1 MSSPPMT
8 LRNFGGIHQFV
19 VATAEDLA
27 RIDLIDAARWAATSA
42 PLRDLHCDD
51 GFLAFVDSDGKGRIR
66 VAELLRARDWAFA
79 RLSDKAGLGEKS
91 DVLQLA
97 RIDQVGEAGRKLHG
111 SASHVLKELGRGG
124 DVKIALAD
132 VRGFRAGY
140 AKTLRNG
147 DGVVPAELV
156 TDAEVQQLV
165 KDVVAVVGS
174 APDASG
180 LAGANEALLAK
191 YLEGAKAFL
200 AWVLKGK
207 TTPQIFPLAGETGA
221 AVAAIA
227 AVDAKLE
234 EFFLRCDLLRQEHLT
249 PDWLK
254 LTDAEV
260 EALKG
265 KDAAALTA
273 WLAASSFAPLNVAG
287 ALAVSAPVNPSFQAA
302 WDTLHAAVLAR
313 LPGTQ
318 QLQSLDRASWQKVKG
333 EFDAHLA
340 WIKEKPAQPYD
351 TIPTERLAAL
361 EAGPLPGK
369 LRALFESDLAA
380 APELAQVVE
389 LEKLILFQRWLVEL
403 ANNFVNFSAI
413 YSPSQTAL
421 VEMGSIVIDGR
432 RLEFCTKVED
442 RAAHKKVAA
451 ESLIFLVYAQIT
463 DQDGKAAAFEV
474 VAPVTAGERGRLR
487 VGKRGIFVD
496 NAGRE
501 WDATV
506 VEIVEHGISVLE
518 AALAPFRRAQKMIAE
533 RIEASV
539 ASKQAAQEKSMMAT
553 ASKGV
558 DHASTTVEKAA
569 DARPPPPAPPP
580 AHAPAPAPAPAA
592 GGGGMQNLL
601 IGGSIAFAAIGSA
614 LAYVVSAVTSIAPL
628 KLLGGIAGLV
638 LAVAGISALL
648 GWLKLRRRDMG
659 LLFEASGWAINTEM
673 KITRRLGVTFTR
685 TPGFPD
691 GTRVDRLDILAQDPE
706 VIAQDAKRAKAHR
719 RFYGTLLVVLA
730 VVGGFWWLWA
740 HNFSR

>member
-1 MSSPPMT
+1 MT

-19 VATAEDLA
+19 VASAEDLA

-79 RLSDKAGLGEKS
+79 RLSDRAGLGEKS
-91 DVLQLA
+91 DVLQLG
-97 RIDQVGEAGRKLHG
+97 RIDQAGEAGKKLFG
-111 SASHVLKELGRGG
+111 SATHVLKELGRGG
-124 DVKIALAD
+124 DTKIALAD

-156 TDAEVQQLV
+156 SDPEVQQLI
-165 KDVVAVVGS
+165 KDVIAVVGS
-174 APDASG
+174 TPDASG
-180 LAGANEALLAK
+180 NAGVNEALLAK
-191 YLEGAKAFL
+191 YLDGAKGFL
-200 AWVLKGK
+200 AWALKGK
-207 TTPQIFPLAGETGA
+207 TNAQIFPLAGETGA

-227 AVDAKLE
+227 AVDAKIE
-234 EFFLRCDLLRQEHLT
+234 EFFLRSDLLRQEHLT
-249 PDWLK
+249 PERLK
-254 LTDAEV
+254 LTDAEID
-260 EALKG
+260 ALKG

-287 ALAVSAPVNPSFQAA
+287 TLAVGAAVNPSFQTA
-302 WDTLHAAVLAR
+302 WDTLHTAVLAK

-318 QLQSLDRASWQKVKG
+318 KLQHLDRATWQKVKG
-333 EFDAHLA
+333 EFEAHLA
-340 WIKEKPAQPYD
+340 WNKEKPAQPYD
-351 TIPTERLAAL
+351 TIPAGRLEAL
-361 EAGPLPGK
+361 ETGPLPGK
-369 LRALFESDLAA
+369 LRDLFASDLAA

-403 ANNFVNFSAI
+403 ANNFVNFSAV

-442 RAAHKKVAA
+442 RAAHKKIAA

-463 DQDGKAAAFEV
+463 DQDGKGAAFEV

-487 VGKRGIFVD
+487 IGKRGIFVD
-496 NAGRE
+496 NLGKE

-506 VEIVEHGISVLE
+506 IEIVEHGISIKE
-518 AALAPFRRAQKMIAE
+518 AALAPFRRAQKFIAE
-533 RIEASV
+533 RIESLV
-539 ASKQAAQEKSMMAT
+539 ASQQAAQEKSLMT
-553 ASKGV
+553 AASSGV
-558 DHASTTVEKAA
+558 DHASTTVQKAA
-569 DARPPPPAPPP
+569 AAPPPPPAAP
-580 AHAPAPAPAPAA
+580 APAPAPAPAA
-592 GGGGMQNLL
+592 GGGGGGMQALM
-601 IGGSIAFAAIGSA
+601 IGGSLAFAALTSA

-628 KLLGGIAGLV
+628 KLIGGVAGLV

-659 LLFEASGWAINTEM
+659 LLFEASGWAINAEM

-685 TPGFPD
+685 TPGFPE
-691 GTRVDRLDILAQDPE
+691 GTRIDRLDILAQDPE
-706 VIAQDAKRAKAHR
+706 VVAQDAKRAKTRR
-719 RFYGTLLVVLA
+719 RFYTTLFLVLA
-730 VVGGFWWLWA
+730 AAGGFWWLWA
-740 HNFSR
+740 HNFYR

>member
-1 MSSPPMT
+1 MT

-79 RLSDKAGLGEKS
+79 RLTDKAGLAEKS

-97 RIDQVGEAGRKLHG
+97 RIDQAGEAGKKLHG

-124 DVKIALAD
+124 DTKITLAD

-156 TDAEVQQLV
+156 EVAEVQQLI
-165 KDVVAVVGS
+165 KDVIAVVGS

-180 LAGANEALLAK
+180 NAGVNEALLAK
-191 YLEGAKAFL
+191 YLDGAKGFL
-200 AWVLKGK
+200 AWAIKGK
-207 TTPQIFPLAGETGA
+207 TNAQIFPLAGETGA

-227 AVDAKLE
+227 AVDAKIE
-234 EFFLRCDLLRQEHLT
+234 EFFLRSDLLRQEHLT
-249 PDWLK
+249 PERLK
-254 LTDAEV
+254 LSDAEID
-260 EALKG
+260 ALKG

-273 WLAASSFAPLNVAG
+273 WLAASSFAPLNAAG
-287 ALAVSAPVNPSFQAA
+287 TLPLGAPVNPAFQAA
-302 WDTLHAAVLAR
+302 WDTLHGAVLAK

-318 QLQSLDRASWQKVKG
+318 KLQTLDRATWHKVKA
-333 EFDAHLA
+333 EFEAHLA
-340 WIKEKPAQPYD
+340 WNKEKPAQPYD
-351 TIPTERLAAL
+351 TIPAARLEAL

-369 LRALFESDLAA
+369 LRELFASDLAA

-403 ANNFVNFSAI
+403 ANNFVNFSAV

-451 ESLIFLVYAQIT
+451 ESLIFLVYAQIS

-496 NAGRE
+496 NVGKE

-506 VEIVEHGISVLE
+506 VEIVEHGISIKE
-518 AALAPFRRAQKMIAE
+518 AALAPFRRAQRFVAE
-533 RIEASV
+533 RIESFV
-539 ASKQAAQEKSMMAT
+539 ASQQAAQEKSLMAT
-553 ASKGV
+553 AASGV
-558 DHASTTVEKAA
+558 DAATSTAQKAA
-569 DARPPPPAPPP
+569 TAPPP
-580 AHAPAPAPAPAA
+580 VAAPAPAA
-592 GGGGMQNLL
+592 SAGGGMQNLM
-601 IGGSIAFAAIGSA
+601 IGGSLAFAAITSA
-614 LAYVVSAVTSIAPL
+614 LAYIVSAVTSIAPL
-628 KLLGGIAGLV
+628 KLIGGVAGLV

-691 GTRVDRLDILAQDPE
+691 GTRVDRLDVLAEDPE
-706 VIAQDAKRAKAHR
+706 VIAQDAKRAKAR
-719 RFYGTLLVVLA
+719 WRFYGAVFLVLVWA
-730 VVGGFWWLWA
+730 GAFWWLWT
-740 HNFSR
+740 HNFYR